1 MVILKKNLGNTAGST
16 AVVGPGGSRA
26 VGPPLRDR
34 RTILLVL
41 FSLEPAPEVI
51 STALSMMD
59 RLDAGVEIFLGTPV
73 GSCSF
78 TLDCFLEDVAK
89 KGRNSR
95 LVHRPELSWETVVS
109 YAGSLSDIVCIL
121 VESLEKLGLKDDPE
135 GRCPP
140 AWSRHLP
147 CPLVVATTDE
157 A

>member
-1 MVILKKNLGNTAGST
+1 MKKNLGNTAEAT
-16 AVVGPGGSRA
+16 AFVGPGRNRA
-26 VGPPLRDR
+26 VGPLLRDR

-41 FSLEPAPEVI
+41 FSLEPAPGVI
-51 STALSMMD
+51 PTALSMME

-73 GSCSF
+73 GSRSF

-89 KGRNSR
+89 NGKNGR
-95 LVHRPELSWETVVS
+95 LIHRPELSWETVVS

-147 CPLVVATTDE
+147 CPLVVATTDKT
-157 A
+157 